1 MKEADSS
8 KAQAR
13 TAKARMASYV
23 AEPMS
28 LEQKKAKLKT
38 ITKEINKA
46 AGRELI
52 FRGGDKDDFGVVK
65 RIPSKIYSID
75 KLTGGGLPRG
85 RYTEIFGG
93 EGVGKSTLALNFIAQ
108 AQQQDGIAVYIDA
121 EHSFDRAW
129 ATTNGVDVSELIVV
143 TPTTIEEALDIIIDL
158 CMERVA
164 DVIVL
169 DSVVALATV
178 AEKGKALTA
187 ESIALLARKLSQWF
201 RKSVSEVSRSETAI
215 ILVNQMRMKIGDTY
229 GNPEIAPGG
238 MAMRHYKSLSILMRK
253 GSTGSDRAKSPF
265 FQPLGNGKF
274 EQLGFPMVF
283 KIMKNKIGS
292 TMGKGATPSSEATV
306 DFWFGSGLD
315 VRSDIVN
322 AAIAHGIPT
331 ITKAGTWFTYS
342 RTTGDDLKVQG
353 KQTFIDALDDE
364 DIAKIK
370 SLLENGWPAPDVEG
384 EVKEEVPID

>member
-1 MKEADSS
+1 MKEADSA

-13 TAKARMASYV
+13 TAKARMASFV
-23 AEPMS
+23 AEPMTI
-28 LEQKKAKLKT
+28 EEKRARLKVV
-38 ITKEINKA
+38 TKEINKT

-52 FRGGDKDDFGVVK
+52 FRGGDKDEFGVVK
-65 RIPSKIYSID
+65 RIPSKIYSVD

-108 AQQQDGIAVYIDA
+108 TQQQDGIAVYIDA
-121 EHSFDRAW
+121 EHTFDRAW

-143 TPTTIEEALDIIIDL
+143 TPTTAEEALDIIIDL

-238 MAMRHYKSLSILMRK
+238 MALRHYKSLSILMRK
-253 GSTGSDRAKSPF
+253 GSTGSDRGKSPF
-265 FQPLGNGKF
+265 WQPLSKGKF

-283 KIMKNKIGS
+283 KIMKNKIG
-292 TMGKGATPSSEATV
+292 TIMGAGSTPSSEATV

-315 VRSDIVN
+315 IRSDIIN
-322 AAIAHGIPT
+322 TAITRGVPT
-331 ITKAGTWFTYS
+331 IERAGTWFKYH
-342 RTTGDDLKVQG
+342 RAEGEDLKIQG
-353 KQTFIDALDDE
+353 KQAFIDALIDE
-364 DIAKIK
+364 DITEIK
-370 SLLENGWPAPDVEG
+370 YLLENGWETPSVEV
-384 EVKEEVPID
+384 ETKEEVTVD